1 MMKKKMVDE
10 RIRKESNALLARFY
24 WVMLALQAL
33 VLAVKL
39 CLEPEVVYW
48 VLDGIILLAGL
59 GVMAVMR
66 TVKGL
71 WGQKD
76 EALREIDNGV
86 LSTSFGT
93 MLWVTLIGSE
103 ILLFGDGENAL
114 WYGVTIL
121 PLLICCAIY
130 TVLVMKRGLI
140 LWGGKQNEGDAKK
153 RLRKSTALGALA
165 YGAIMAAP
173 DCFRYGEFR
182 VEGLIK
188 LLLMAATW
196 GLLFYG
202 LMVLVI
208 NRGEKAANKA
218 VEAVEAK
225 DEEEGAVRN
234 EEDC

>member
-10 RIRKESNALLARFY
+10 RIHKASNALLAKFY
-24 WVMLALQAL
+24 WVMLALQAV

-66 TVKGL
+66 SIKGL
-71 WGQKD
+71 WGKKD
-76 EALREIDNGV
+76 EALKEMDDSV

-103 ILLFGDGENAL
+103 IMIFGDAENAL
-114 WYGVTIL
+114 WYGATIL

-130 TVLVMKRGLI
+130 TVLVVKRGLI
-140 LWGGKQNEGDAKK
+140 LWGGKQNEGDTKK
-153 RLRKSTALGALA
+153 RLRKSTALGALV
-165 YGAIMAAP
+165 YGAIMAAS

-188 LLLMAATW
+188 LVLMAAMW

-208 NRGEKAANKA
+208 NRGEKAANKTLEE
-218 VEAVEAK
+218 VEANG
-225 DEEEGAVRN
+225 EE
-234 EEDC
+234 